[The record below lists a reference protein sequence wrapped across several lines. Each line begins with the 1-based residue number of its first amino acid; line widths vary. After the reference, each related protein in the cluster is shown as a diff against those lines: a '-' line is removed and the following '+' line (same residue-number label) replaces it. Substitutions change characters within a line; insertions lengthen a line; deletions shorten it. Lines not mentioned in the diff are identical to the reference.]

1 MLIER
6 FGSLKNVRICKIFTT
21 IQRYQTRPLLSRN
34 QELNFIFSRN
44 YQKERSPIIINPS
57 NVLFQVSKLTFPK
70 NSLKLSNSIILSN
83 HRNFHVTPPTR
94 ALPAL
99 PAFLT
104 IFKSANAVLLTRGFS
119 KLFLSFLPF
128 ALRKNPITGKR
139 RRLLLFISTVFPLT
153 GFGILFLA
161 GLEQAP
167 HTNRWRFRFMLL
179 NEEKELCDS
188 AFLSVY
194 DTYKDKILGHNR
206 IEVIFVNHVMNN
218 LVKGLNDDLMTLKT
232 YKQEDSYDG
241 NIKEIVTNSEV
252 EGPLAPFVVYVVDDD
267 SVINA
272 YSFGAARKIIIFT
285 GMLKAIN
292 YDEEFLS
299 VIISHEIAHI
309 LQRHSSETLG
319 FNQVMFILTD
329 TVRTLLWF
337 PFLAALG
344 PFINEFID
352 DITQKL
358 IAAYALGRY
367 NQKEEKE
374 ADFVGLQLMALSGY
388 HPAKAVELWS
398 HLAIHND
405 KIAKDDL
412 PEFYLSHPNEYA
424 RSQYLAEV
432 LPDACKIY
440 EDVIKNE
447 GKALLFS
454 HRETTKKPNETTD
467 QTGRWFIW
475 KFF

>member
-6 FGSLKNVRICKIFTT
+6 FGSLKNVRIYKIFTT
-21 IQRYQTRPLLSRN
+21 IQRYQTRTFVSRN
-34 QELNFIFSRN
+34 QELKFIFSRN
-44 YQKERSPIIINPS
+44 YQKDRFPIIINTS
-57 NVLFQVSKLTFPK
+57 NVLFQVSKLNFPK
-70 NSLKLSNSIILSN
+70 NSLKLSNSIILSH
-83 HRNFHVTPPTR
+83 HRNFHVTSPTR
-94 ALPAL
+94 APPAF
-99 PAFLT
+99 PAFLL
-104 IFKSANAVLLTRGFS
+104 IFKSANAVLLTRTFS
-119 KLFLSFLPF
+119 QLFLSFLPF
-128 ALRKNPITGKR
+128 ALRKNPITGR
-139 RRLLLFISTVFPLT
+139 RRRILLFISTVFPLT

-167 HTNRWRFRFMLL
+167 HTNRWRFRFMSL

-194 DTYKDKILGHNR
+194 DTYKNKILGHNR

-232 YKQEDSYDG
+232 YNQEDSYDG
-241 NIKEIVTNSEV
+241 NIKEKVTNSEA
-252 EGPLAPFVVYVVDDD
+252 EGPLAPFVIYVVDDD

-272 YSFGAARKIIIFT
+272 YSFGAARKIMIFT

-319 FNQVMFILTD
+319 FNQVMFILT
-329 TVRTLLWF
+329 
-337 PFLAALG
+337 G
-344 PFINEFID
+344 PFINDYID

-358 IAAYALGRY
+358 IAAYALSRY

-398 HLAIHND
+398 HLAINND
-405 KIAKDDL
+405 KIEKNDL
-412 PEFYLSHPNEYA
+412 PEFYLSHPSEYA
-424 RSQYLAEV
+424 RAQYLAEV

-454 HRETTKKPNETTD
+454 HRETTEKPNEITT
-467 QTGRWFIW
+467 QPGRWFIW

>member
-104 IFKSANAVLLTRGFS
+104 IFKSANAVLLTRGF
-119 KLFLSFLPF
+119 
-128 ALRKNPITGKR
+128 I
-139 RRLLLFISTVFPLT
+139 FPLT